1 MIFDRQNEKWEQ
13 CRLRKSSRLNKNKNM
28 LEQYEIIKSFILN
41 NKIYFILSTVLVLIL
56 SSLFSSNKNHNR
68 NRKILF
74 IGPNNSGKT
83 SQLLNLLKGNDNS
96 DIITKTSTKIN
107 QIQYND
113 RVLFDIPGHSKIS
126 KGLVKSHLNNT
137 CRIVYFIDFKQIKN
151 SSQHFYE
158 VYRVIKNA
166 EKLKDFIILLN
177 KFDQPTSLNESL
189 IINRSKNLL
198 EFELN
203 NIRLS
208 NINNKAN
215 DDDDDGN
222 PEISLA
228 DIQFYTN
235 SLNDNNNL
243 LNLLQ

>member
-1 MIFDRQNEKWEQ
+1 
-13 CRLRKSSRLNKNKNM
+13 M
-28 LEQYEIIKSFILN
+28 LEQFEIIKSFILN
-41 NKIYFILSTVLVLIL
+41 NKIYLILSTVLVLIL
-56 SSLFSSNKNHNR
+56 SSLFSSNKNHNNR

-83 SQLLNLLKGNDNS
+83 SQLLNLLKGYGNS
-96 DIITKTSTKIN
+96 DVITKTSTKIN

-113 RVLFDIPGHSKIS
+113 KLLFDIPGHSKIS
-126 KGLVKSHLNNT
+126 KELVKSHLNT
-137 CRIVYFIDFKQIKN
+137 TSRIVYFIDFKQIKN

-166 EKLKDFIILLN
+166 EKLKDFVILLN
-177 KFDQPTSLNESL
+177 KFDKPTSLNESL